1 MQNPWHI
8 SDAFAMREGER
19 QKADQTCIKVKVT
32 RRTDPLSLTYG
43 QVLTET
49 YRQMPEELHV
59 TERATVKSAM
69 ILISLEKATVIFQ
82 SVLISALIIPHSCF
96 YT

>member
-1 MQNPWHI
+1 M
-8 SDAFAMREGER
+8 
-19 QKADQTCIKVKVT
+19 
-32 RRTDPLSLTYG
+32 SLTYG

-49 YRQMPEELHV
+49 YRQMPEELDV

-69 ILISLEKATVIFQ
+69 ILISLEEATAIFQ
-82 SVLISALIIPHSCF
+82 SVLISVLIIPHSCF